1 MSMCPRECTECT
13 MMSFALDASAQK
25 IQTLKAAL
33 ALIMADCATVTECV
47 EVAKEA
53 MQKIGEYP
61 CA

>member
-1 MSMCPRECTECT
+1 